1 METIASHVNTLHSV
15 YCVLII
21 VFDDCCRILYFYSV
35 QGFAIVLA
43 ANFNTAPL
51 RPRRL
56 LRFCGR
62 ASLTF

>member
-1 METIASHVNTLHSV
+1 MLRSVNF
-15 YCVLII
+15 VLII
-21 VFDDCCRILYFYSV
+21 VFNDCCRILYFYST
-35 QGFAIVLA
+35 QGIAIVLA

-56 LRFCGR
+56 RRFCGR